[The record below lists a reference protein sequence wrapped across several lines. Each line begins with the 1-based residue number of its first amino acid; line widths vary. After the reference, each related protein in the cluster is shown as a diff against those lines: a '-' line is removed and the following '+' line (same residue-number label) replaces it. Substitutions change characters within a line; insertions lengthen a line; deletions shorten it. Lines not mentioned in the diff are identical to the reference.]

1 MRIFLIV
8 IALLNS
14 TFFYAQNNENPQLVQ
29 QSEFIKLN
37 LSNFDLYLNEVYQE
51 EISYVH
57 LNDSRHYNRLLSLM
71 ENRMFITYFPY
82 HDTEKY
88 DNLLN
93 MPLFNI
99 YNSNLVYDYEF
110 DINSFNPFKY
120 DLDFFPRL
128 TKFYRI
134 AYTDYALIINPN

>member
-1 MRIFLIV
+1 MRTFLTM
-8 IALLNS
+8 IAMLLFVHVHS
-14 TFFYAQNNENPQLVQ
+14 QNENSEPLVP

-37 LSNFDLYLNEVYQE
+37 LENFDSYLNEVYQDQ
-51 EISYVH
+51 ISYTH
-57 LNDSRHYNRLLSLM
+57 LNDSRHYNRLKSLM

-88 DNLLN
+88 VNTLD

-99 YNSNLVYDYEF
+99 YNPNLEYDYEF
-110 DINSFNPFKY
+110 DLNSFNPFKY
-120 DLDFFPRL
+120 DLDFYPKL

-134 AYTDYALIINPN
+134 AHTNYALIIYPN